1 MCELLALSANTPT
14 DLRFSFHGLARRG
27 GATGDHGDGWGLA
40 SFDPDGRG
48 VRLFREDAPAAFSP
62 MAAGVARLALRA
74 HCSIAHIR
82 KATQGVVALE
92 NCHPFHRRW
101 RAHDWVFAH
110 NGDLRGPL
118 PSAPGFQPEGNTD
131 SEAAFCWILAE
142 LERRNV
148 DPQDGPRLFEVLLQ
162 AADALAQHGV
172 FNALLANGTWLFA
185 HSSTRLH
192 AITRRAPFR
201 SASLADDDLTV
212 DFAQLTAP
220 DDVVTILSTEPLTR
234 DEDWQQLPPGEAVLL
249 RHGEVVLRR
258 QGGETGGTDR

>member
-14 DLRFSFHGLARRG
+14 DLSFSFHGLTRRG

-40 SFDPDGRG
+40 SFDADGRG

-62 MAAGVARLALRA
+62 VAAGVARLALRA
-74 HCSIAHIR
+74 HCSMAHIR

-101 RAHDWVFAH
+101 RSQEWVFAH

-118 PSAPGFQPEGNTD
+118 PTAPGFVPQGNTD
-131 SEAAFCWILAE
+131 SEAAFCWLLSE
-142 LERRNV
+142 LERRGL
-148 DPQDGPRLFEVLLQ
+148 DPENETLLFYALVEG
-162 AADALAQHGV
+162 ADALAQLGP
-172 FNALLANGTWLFA
+172 FNALIANGRWLFA
-185 HSSTRLH
+185 YSSTRLH
-192 AITRRAPFR
+192 RITRRAPFR
-201 SASLADDDLTV
+201 PATLADDDLSV
-212 DFAQLTAP
+212 DFARLTGP

-234 DEDWQQLPPGEAVLL
+234 DEHWEPLPSGEAVLL

-258 QGGETGGTDR
+258 QGKQP